1 MEHPHEPINVIQ
13 DWQEWYKKNRVIA
26 QIDEPLV
33 SKDSRENLHDSS
45 NAVDTLP
52 DWRTFYAELIDEP
65 QTQVTVPSDKQ
76 KAIDYFADTLAVFNG
91 ILTGA
96 ELFECFLTAAVD
108 SLGVVQKEYE
118 QAKDLVDL
126 LRCKNHLNKLSED

>member
-1 MEHPHEPINVIQ
+1 MEHPHEPVNVIQ

-26 QIDEPLV
+26 QMDEPLV

-65 QTQVTVPSDKQ
+65 QTQVTVPSNKQ

-91 ILTGA
+91 ILTGS

-108 SLGVVQKEYE
+108 SLNVVQKEYE

-126 LRCKNHLNKLSED
+126 LRCKNHLNKSSED